1 MGIINNLINTLKD
14 NFTMAEFNIN
24 GRMTVKS
31 LRKQF
36 KDAFGATLRVYKGA
50 KFAPKDARLRLY
62 EAEKTQRE
70 ESLHAVET
78 CR

>member
-31 LRKQF
+31 LKETVQGCVRS
-36 KDAFGATLRVYKGA
+36 Y
-50 KFAPKDARLRLY
+50 FAC
-62 EAEKTQRE
+62 
-70 ESLHAVET
+70 V
-78 CR
+78 